1 MKKISIIALVALIT
15 LGSFTFPWP
24 PKWMKSKTTAQ
35 TVGLNIGDKA
45 PELAFNDPNGKERK
59 LSDLK
64 GKVVLIDFWASWC
77 GPCRREN
84 PNVVKAY
91 EKYSKAKFK
100 SAKGFEIY
108 SVSLDRN
115 KANWVNA
122 IAQDG
127 LTWDNHVSDL
137 LFWSSKAAKIYKVN
151 SIPMS
156 FLIDENGIIIGKN
169 LRGDNLHIAI
179 DKLVK

>member
-1 MKKISIIALVALIT
+1 MKKISIIAFLALIT
-15 LGSFTFPWP
+15 LGSFSFPWP
-24 PKWMKSKTTAQ
+24 NKWTKVKSEEQ

-45 PELAFNDPNGKERK
+45 PELSFKDPNGKERR
-59 LSDLK
+59 LSDLS

-84 PNVVKAY
+84 PNVVSAY
-91 EKYSKAKFK
+91 NKYKTAKFK
-100 SAKGFEIY
+100 TAKGFEVF

-127 LTWDNHVSDL
+127 LVWDNHVSDL
-137 LFWSSKAAKIYKVN
+137 LFWSSKAAEIYSVS

-179 DKLVK
+179 DKLTK